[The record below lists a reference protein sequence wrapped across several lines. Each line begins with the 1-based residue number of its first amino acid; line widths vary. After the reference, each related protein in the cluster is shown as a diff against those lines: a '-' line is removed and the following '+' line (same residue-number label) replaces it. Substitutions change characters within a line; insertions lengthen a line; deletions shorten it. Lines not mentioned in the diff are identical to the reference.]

1 MQTKIAKRQDKGAC
15 KEWRVGNSDDKF
27 CCLHGTPKSAKMT
40 LKLVKRADQ
49 KFDWSTSIAG
59 SS

>member
-1 MQTKIAKRQDKGAC
+1 MQTKIAKRQNKGAC

-40 LKLVKRADQ
+40 LKLV
-49 KFDWSTSIAG
+49 
-59 SS
+59 